1 MTKPQEIKALT
12 ERFVEHLSP
21 KKVYLFGS
29 FAKGNEH
36 EDSDYDFYIVMP
48 DGTPDL
54 ADAAAEAYRSVRL
67 IKQRPID
74 ILVGTDSYFE
84 KRKLIPSMEN
94 EVYTTGV
101 LLYER

>member
-1 MTKPQEIKALT
+1 MTDPQELKALT
-12 ERFVEHLSP
+12 DRFVKQLSP
-21 KKVYLFGS
+21 KKVFLFGS
-29 FAKGNEH
+29 FAKGSER

-48 DGTPDL
+48 DDTPDL
-54 ADAAAEAYRSVRL
+54 ADAAAEAYRSVRF

-84 KRKLIPSMEN
+84 SRRHMPSMEN
-94 EVYTTGV
+94 EVFTTGV